1 MKKLFAAAVVIA
13 ASLSLH
19 AATFVVPADRDLIH
33 RADAIVLASPLSS
46 YTQLSDAGSVETV
59 TVMSITEVLR
69 GDVPGVISIVEP
81 GGTYRDVSTLIAG
94 VPQFSPGDKL
104 MLFLRRTG
112 ADRWAVEELVL
123 GKFRFATDNRG
134 RDIYPRFS
142 PDGRWIAFSSN
153 RYGNNDVFVI
163 AAEGGAPRRLTSRR
177 RGTEILPPVRKSM
190 GRGSPVS

>member
-94 VPQFSPGDKL
+94 VPQYSPGDKL

-134 RDIYPRFS
+134 RELLVRDAEE
-142 PDGRWIAFSSN
+142 IAGWDTKL
-153 RYGNNDVFVI
+153 RPYL
-163 AAEGGAPRRLTSRR
+163 E
-177 RGTEILPPVRKSM
+177 PVRAAALFLRFV
-190 GRGSPVS
+190 GNEARGVRDAEDYFGTDPAPLRGPA